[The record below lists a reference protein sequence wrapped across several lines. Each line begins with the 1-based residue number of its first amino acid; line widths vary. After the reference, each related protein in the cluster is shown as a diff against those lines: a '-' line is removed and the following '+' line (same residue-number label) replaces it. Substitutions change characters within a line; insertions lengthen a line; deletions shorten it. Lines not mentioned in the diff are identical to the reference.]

1 LTKKSLSRTAL
12 LRSAVYDYILR
23 SGAAGYTDQEI
34 ADYIG
39 VTDRR
44 VRASR
49 HQLVQQK
56 RVMALH
62 PRRPVES
69 GRTATVWL
77 STRVVKKLLNH
88 RVIPA

>member
-1 LTKKSLSRTAL
+1 LSKSLSRNAL

-34 ADYIG
+34 AAYIG
-39 VTDRR
+39 VADRR
-44 VRASR
+44 IRASR

-62 PRRPVES
+62 PRRPVDS
-69 GRTATVWL
+69 GRTQTVWL
-77 STRVVKKLLNH
+77 ATGVVRKLLNH
-88 RVIPA
+88 RVIA